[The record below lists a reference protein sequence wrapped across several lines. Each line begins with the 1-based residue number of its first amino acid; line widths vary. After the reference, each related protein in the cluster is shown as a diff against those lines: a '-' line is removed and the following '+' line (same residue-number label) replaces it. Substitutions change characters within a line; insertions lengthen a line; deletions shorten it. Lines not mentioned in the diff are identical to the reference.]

1 LGFAEARGIWYAQVI
16 GRNQETPWS
25 GGPITR
31 TCLRY
36 YLFSCILLYYIYS
49 SYLIS
54 CILLFEYFYLFI
66 QIFLDHVFDPYL
78 FNLESMVWSIFV
90 GIFGIQDWFAWTLP
104 VCTISVELKY
114 LCFCMCIYIILF
126 CYIFIYFIPV
136 ATLRPVT
143 STHYRLQ
150 AQQCVSRWEQSGV
163 VCVHNRMYFISL
175 ATITFIWKNRMYFA
189 VTLTHDRF
197 SRNLHS
203 VSRTSSYSSQSS

>member
-1 LGFAEARGIWYAQVI
+1 L
-16 GRNQETPWS
+16 
-25 GGPITR
+25 
-31 TCLRY
+31 
-36 YLFSCILLYYIYS
+36 IL
-49 SYLIS
+49 
-54 CILLFEYFYLFI
+54 I
-66 QIFLDHVFDPYL
+66 QIFLH
-78 FNLESMVWSIFV
+78 FV
-90 GIFGIQDWFAWTLP
+90 HCCALAWELCKYFGIQDWFAWTLP

-189 VTLTHDRF
+189 VTYDRF
-197 SRNLHS
+197 SCNLHS
-203 VSRTSSYSSQSS
+203 VSRTSSYSSRSS